1 MSEADGHAP
10 IESAAFPVGRTA
22 FALGFAG
29 LLPQIAAALLAGL
42 GYFSGGAIAVGYAA
56 LILSFLGG
64 MWWGLAMFLRLGQG
78 VVVTLAVVPSLVA
91 GALAAFAFV
100 HLPSALV
107 ALGSAILLTLPVDR
121 WLTTRGLAPPNW
133 MSLRIP
139 LSVGLGSL
147 TIIAGVLA
155 A

>member
-1 MSEADGHAP
+1 MNDADRHPATE
-10 IESAAFPVGRTA
+10 IAAFPVGRTA
-22 FALGFAG
+22 FMLGFAG
-29 LLPQIAAALLAGL
+29 LLPQGAAALLAGL
-42 GYFSGGAIAVGYAA
+42 GYFFGGVVAVGYGA

-64 MWWGLAMFLRLGQG
+64 MWWGLAMYPRVGQG
-78 VVVTLAVVPSLVA
+78 VLVTLAVVPSLVA
-91 GALAAFAFV
+91 GALVAFAFV

-107 ALGSAILLTLPVDR
+107 ALGSALLLTLPVDR
-121 WLTTRGLAPPNW
+121 WLTTRGFAPSNW

-139 LSVGLGSL
+139 LSVGLGAL